1 MRSRATKRGRVKSSK
16 PSMSS
21 RRSRTAAT
29 NPIRTIWPYMGKG
42 LGQAYDPFPS
52 QIKCIM
58 RYSQVVTLNPGYAL
72 IARQVFRCNSIYDPD
87 YSGLGHQPYGHDQY
101 QSLYNQYQV
110 LESVITMT
118 PVSNV
123 AGMFGIAQTVNPA
136 LNSGFDHSRE
146 MKGTQFSVM
155 NGNNNQNNSI
165 VSYYKD
171 SDSFPEG
178 ASDATTRAAAFG
190 ANPTE
195 EMYFSCWYSGI
206 DYASDADECNFLF
219 TITYTC
225 VCYELKDLDGS

>member
-1 MRSRATKRGRVKSSK
+1 
-16 PSMSS
+16 MSS

-58 RYSQVVTLNPGYAL
+58 RYSEVISNNPAAGLVGHYL
-72 IARQVFRCNSIYDPD
+72 FRCNSIYDPN
-87 YSGLGHQPYGHDQY
+87 YTGIGHQPYGHDQY
-101 QSLYNQYQV
+101 QLIYNQYQV

-118 PVSNV
+118 PISNV
-123 AGMFGIAQTVNPA
+123 AGVFGISQTDDASVNG
-136 LNSGFDHSRE
+136 NYDTVRE
-146 MKGTQFSVM
+146 IKGTQFTIM

-165 VSYYKD
+165 VAYYKD

-178 ASDATTRAAAFG
+178 ASDPTTRAAAFG

-195 EMYFSCWYSGI
+195 VQYFDCWYEGI
-206 DYASDADECNFLF
+206 DASADPVACNFLF